1 MPQACFILQ
10 KSGICGGASLI
21 GTLDCLYTKTKK
33 VPIYTNFKV
42 VMASLELYRSL
53 FTPTWRRLTNHLK
66 FDVFANRIF
75 EFNTSSL
82 KRCKFYSYL
91 DVVVMS

>member
-1 MPQACFILQ
+1 MLQACFALL
-10 KSGICGGASLI
+10 KSGIYGGASLI

-42 VMASLELYRSL
+42 VMTSLRLYGSL

-66 FDVFANRIF
+66 FVVFGNSTSK
-75 EFNTSSL
+75 FNTLSL
-82 KRCKFYSYL
+82 KR
-91 DVVVMS
+91 